1 MRVSS
6 TLFLIW
12 FSTLYKYFQCKY
24 SDNNRERLRQVKL
37 VKRNLLLGN
46 QKQAALLAGDLEI
59 LHLFLTQVTG
69 FTHSNSCR
77 QEDPGNEA
85 MKGGGGREGH
95 SMKYTVVRVRV
106 FTAGKPAQVE

>member
-1 MRVSS
+1 M
-6 TLFLIW
+6 
-12 FSTLYKYFQCKY
+12 
-24 SDNNRERLRQVKL
+24 RQVKL

-77 QEDPGNEA
+77 EEDPGNEA
-85 MKGGGGREGH
+85 MKGGGGGEGGAQYEIH
-95 SMKYTVVRVRV
+95 SG
-106 FTAGKPAQVE
+106 AGTGFHSQKPAQVE

>member
-1 MRVSS
+1 M
-6 TLFLIW
+6 
-12 FSTLYKYFQCKY
+12 
-24 SDNNRERLRQVKL
+24 KL

-77 QEDPGNEA
+77 EEDPGNEA
-85 MKGGGGREGH
+85 MKGGGREGH

-106 FTAGKPAQVE
+106 FTAKNPPKWSNTGMQSL

>member
-24 SDNNRERLRQVKL
+24 SDSKRERLRQVKL

-59 LHLFLTQVTG
+59 LHLFLTQVTR

-77 QEDPGNEA
+77 EEDPGNEA
-85 MKGGGGREGH
+85 MKGGGEGGAQYEIH
-95 SMKYTVVRVRV
+95 SG
-106 FTAGKPAQVE
+106 AGTGFHSQKPAQEE

>member
-1 MRVSS
+1 M
-6 TLFLIW
+6 
-12 FSTLYKYFQCKY
+12 
-24 SDNNRERLRQVKL
+24 KL

-85 MKGGGGREGH
+85 MKGGGGGREGH

-106 FTAGKPAQVE
+106 FTAKNPPKWSNTGMQSL

>member
-1 MRVSS
+1 M
-6 TLFLIW
+6 
-12 FSTLYKYFQCKY
+12 
-24 SDNNRERLRQVKL
+24 KL

-77 QEDPGNEA
+77 EEDPGNEA
-85 MKGGGGREGH
+85 MKGGGGGGGGH